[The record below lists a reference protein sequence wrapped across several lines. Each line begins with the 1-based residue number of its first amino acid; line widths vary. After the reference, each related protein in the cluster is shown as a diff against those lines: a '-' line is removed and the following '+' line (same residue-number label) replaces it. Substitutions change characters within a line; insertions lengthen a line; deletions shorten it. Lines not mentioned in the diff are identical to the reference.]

1 MSVAG
6 IQSNRGDYFQKL
18 VAFDWLITV
27 TTDENYE
34 WLEVDSSNY
43 AVDDIVIK
51 QKDGTIIYCQCK
63 KNQPSPSAGG

>member
-51 QKDGTIIYCQCK
+51 QKDGTII
-63 KNQPSPSAGG
+63 S

>member
-51 QKDGTIIYCQCK
+51 QKDGTMICPRFHGQFKRLI
-63 KNQPSPSAGG
+63 